1 MFGRTPSLLQFKQN
15 FKKFLC
21 PMIWRIGWSAS
32 LKKRK
37 YLKDKLTAFEQ
48 KVNNRFELATRFIL
62 QSKEA
67 KILAKDENLQSLRDC
82 FKKVGSNFLIQNRA
96 LSFTPRGA
104 WRILAEST
112 F

>member
-1 MFGRTPSLLQFKQN
+1 MNQKQ
-15 FKKFLC
+15 
-21 PMIWRIGWSAS
+21 P
-32 LKKRK
+32 
-37 YLKDKLTAFEQ
+37 LKDKLTAFEQ
-48 KVNNRFELATRFIL
+48 KANDRFERATRFIL

-67 KILAKDENLQSLRDC
+67 KILAKDGNLQSRSDC

-112 F
+112 FGALSSFAEATADRRAPAEARSAEATSS